1 MTGPDEQPPRA
12 APGARQRESVSA
24 IVPTIG
30 RPASLA
36 RLLASLAAQTRRI
49 DEVVIADAGADGAS
63 AAVIADPR
71 WRAAGLEVRRIAVAP
86 PHAVRQREAAIAASS
101 GALLLLLDDDVELE
115 PDCLAQLEGALAD
128 APDSVAAMA
137 DFSNQRWPGPTRA
150 WRLYLRLAH
159 GLADGDWQGRVIGPL
174 LRFGF
179 DPPPRETR
187 RIEWIG
193 AGNTLLRR
201 AAFERAGGFSS
212 FFLDRAATHEDVDL
226 GLRLSRIGPLLFCPQ
241 ARLAHFHDPAGRL
254 SLRAAA
260 EDDLHNRYCVLRFT
274 LGRSRPGALAA
285 VLGYAALES
294 ASNAAGAARRGRAG
308 AAPALLAGRLRALAR
323 LLRAEARRA

>member
-1 MTGPDEQPPRA
+1 MTGRDETTTRA
-12 APGARQRESVSA
+12 DRVSA

-36 RLLASLAAQTRRI
+36 RLLASLAAQTRRV
-49 DEVVIADAGADGAS
+49 DEVVIADAGADDAV
-63 AAVIADPR
+63 AAVAVDPR

-128 APDSVAAMA
+128 APEAVAAMA
-137 DFSNQRWPGPTRA
+137 DFSNQRWPAPTRA

-179 DPPPRETR
+179 DPPPRDAR

-201 AAFERAGGFSS
+201 AAFERAGGFST

-226 GLRLSRIGPLLFCPQ
+226 GLRLARIGPLLFCPR

-254 SLRAAA
+254 SPFASARDDVCNRRLVIRRTLR
-260 EDDLHNRYCVLRFT
+260 
-274 LGRSRPGALAA
+274 RSALAA
-285 VLGYAALES
+285 FGQAGLYWTLEFVGAVCGAALRRRGVDL
-294 ASNAAGAARRGRAG
+294 ALRRAAGGLVGLLTPRSGV
-308 AAPALLAGRLRALAR
+308 APTRTSR
-323 LLRAEARRA
+323 